1 MAEQIQINTEDHNP
15 TLEEQ
20 AAAQDAAANSQEGG
34 DKKILG
40 KFDSYEDL
48 EKSYA
53 ELEKKLGQIN
63 QNPPDDAAQSTEG
76 ITEESPETADG
87 ETAREA
93 VEGAGLDFD
102 ALTASFAENGGLSDE
117 EYSSLEEAGIPRGVV
132 DQFIAGQEAKAA
144 LVQSQVFTAVGGEG
158 RYDEMT
164 SWAVDNLSE
173 GEIEIYNREV
183 NSGDQA
189 RIMYAVKGLKA
200 QFEAS
205 SGFEP
210 QRQISGK
217 GGGAEQSAYSS
228 WAQVQRDMADPK
240 YQTDPAFRATV
251 EAKLSRSKTLA

>member
-20 AAAQDAAANSQEGG
+20 AAAQDAAATSQEGG
-34 DKKILG
+34 EEKKILG

-53 ELEKKLGQIN
+53 ELEKKLGQLN
-63 QNPPDDAAQSTEG
+63 QNNDAAQEAEAESEGTTEDG
-76 ITEESPETADG
+76 TEEQ
-87 ETAREA
+87 AREA
-93 VEGAGLDFD
+93 VENAGLNFD
-102 ALTASFAENGGLSDE
+102 ALTASYAENGSLTDDD
-117 EYSSLEEAGIPRGVV
+117 YASLEEAGIPRNVV
-132 DQFIAGQEAKAA
+132 DQFIAGQEAQIA
-144 LVQSQVFTAVGGEG
+144 LMQNQVFSAVGGEA
-158 RYDEMT
+158 RYDEM
-164 SWAVDNLSE
+164 SAWAADNLSE

-189 RIMYAVKGLKA
+189 RVMYAVKGLKA

-217 GGGAEQSAYSS
+217 GSAGDKSAYVS
-228 WAQVQRDMADPK
+228 WAQVQADMSDPR
-240 YQTDPAFRATV
+240 YQADPAFRATV
-251 EAKLSRSKTLA
+251 EAKLARSGSLK